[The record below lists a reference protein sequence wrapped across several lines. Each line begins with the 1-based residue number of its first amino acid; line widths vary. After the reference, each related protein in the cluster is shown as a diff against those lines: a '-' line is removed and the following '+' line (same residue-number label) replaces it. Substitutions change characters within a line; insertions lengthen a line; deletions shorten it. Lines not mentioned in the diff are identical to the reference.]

1 MFMQPDLRLL
11 HLLVNKYGMLH
22 DIFKSIGGT
31 ESFGMI
37 SMILFVVFFVILVL
51 HTLLMRKK
59 DVDDFSRMPLNDF
72 SKESDD
78 IQDI

>member
-1 MFMQPDLRLL
+1 MLR
-11 HLLVNKYGMLH
+11 

-31 ESFGMI
+31 ENYGMI
-37 SMILFVVFFVILVL
+37 SMILFVFFFVILVL

-59 DVDDFSRMPLNDF
+59 DVDDFSRMPLDDF
-72 SKESDD
+72 SKKSDD

>member
-1 MFMQPDLRLL
+1 MLR
-11 HLLVNKYGMLH
+11 

-31 ESFGMI
+31 ESYGMI
-37 SMILFVVFFVILVL
+37 SMIIFVLFFVILVL

-59 DVDDFSRMPLNDF
+59 DVDDFSRMPLDDF